1 MRLRGISA
9 IVLGAVGIVVLAAP
23 QAQAAITVIG
33 NGLARN
39 CYEEAEFGGDTAT
52 AIETCTSALEMSALA
67 VNERAATYINRGILK
82 SRYDDP
88 NGALADYNQGLQLDP
103 NLGEGYVDRGAVQIL
118 FQHYDEALK
127 DINTG
132 IGMGPKKP
140 EIAYYDRAI
149 VDEALGNVRGAYE
162 DYKKAVEIA
171 PDFELAAQEL
181 TRFKVVVQKHTDG
194 M

>member
-1 MRLRGISA
+1 MTLRGLSA
-9 IVLGAVGIVVLAAP
+9 IVLCAVGIVVLAAP

-39 CYEEAEFGGDTAT
+39 CYEEAEFGGDTAA
-52 AIETCTSALEMSALA
+52 AIETCTNALELSALA

-82 SRYDDP
+82 SRYD
-88 NGALADYNQGLQLDP
+88 DP

-194 M
+194 T